1 LLSSARCARLACVID
16 SNVHDG
22 PLEPSGDGRD
32 ASGRFARGNR
42 AGRGNPFAKRVAALR
57 RTVYEAI
64 SEDDMRAVVRR
75 IVEMALGGDIHAIRE
90 VLPVTE
96 HREFGQ

>member
-1 LLSSARCARLACVID
+1 
-16 SNVHDG
+16 
-22 PLEPSGDGRD
+22 
-32 ASGRFARGNR
+32 
-42 AGRGNPFAKRVAALR
+42 VAALR

-75 IVEMALGGDIHAIRE
+75 LVEMALGGDIHAIRE